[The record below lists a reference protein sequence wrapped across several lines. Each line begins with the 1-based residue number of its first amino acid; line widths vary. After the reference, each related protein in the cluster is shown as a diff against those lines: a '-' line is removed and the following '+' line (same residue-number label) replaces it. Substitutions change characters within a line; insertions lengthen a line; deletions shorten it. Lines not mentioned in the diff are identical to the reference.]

1 MEHGIAMFRV
11 LTTYRHTGTEYN
23 LSVPLLLII
32 IDLFRAVWE
41 ALHWESCLAPAL
53 PEAWPF
59 MALLLAAVAVKDE
72 KVDLE
77 WSPNSPEPL
86 QRAVVAVQAVLGQ

>member
-1 MEHGIAMFRV
+1 
-11 LTTYRHTGTEYN
+11 
-23 LSVPLLLII
+23 
-32 IDLFRAVWE
+32 
-41 ALHWESCLAPAL
+41 
-53 PEAWPF
+53 